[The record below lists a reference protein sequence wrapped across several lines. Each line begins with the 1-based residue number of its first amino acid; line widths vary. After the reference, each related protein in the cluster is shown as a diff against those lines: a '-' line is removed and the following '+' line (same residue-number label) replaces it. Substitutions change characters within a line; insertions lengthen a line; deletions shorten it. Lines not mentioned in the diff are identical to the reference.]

1 KTLNATI
8 AQLVHGNALRS
19 YIINVM
25 IAHNGRI
32 SIAGIAKL
40 MFRSR
45 EAIAKHIRMLEAM
58 RVIQHVGTRRKG
70 YWRVAPLNQAQ
81 LNQLMGFRL
90 NWPSG
95 SMSCDSNHTQRE
107 YMKTPRKYTIT
118 SRKHTNRPR
127 KYTKRRRKYTTLPRE
142 HTTPITTIFSPYRM
156 AISQLRH
163 LLTSKTP
170 REYHEIFPK
179 STLLPFPTP
188 NFYGRELE
196 SGCLALLKTIS

>member
-1 KTLNATI
+1 MKTPPKTLNATI

-81 LNQLMGFRL
+81 LNQLMGIPPQLAQRFNVMRL
-90 NWPSG
+90 KSHSTRVHENATEVH
-95 SMSCDSNHTQRE
+95 DNLTEAHKQTTE
-107 YMKTPRKYTIT
+107 VHKT
-118 SRKHTNRPR
+118 
-127 KYTKRRRKYTTLPRE
+127 
-142 HTTPITTIFSPYRM
+142 
-156 AISQLRH
+156 A
-163 LLTSKTP
+163 
-170 REYHEIFPK
+170 PK
-179 STLLPFPTP
+179 VHNASTRVHNADYDDFFTVS
-188 NFYGRELE
+188 YGY
-196 SGCLALLKTIS
+196 